1 MILTGLGGII
11 LIEIYAAVMQREFQN
26 TNNRV
31 GKGFAILGIYIETKQ
46 KTLEEIAASFGD
58 KVILPEDQG
67 DQQGEN
73 DEDEDEDVKKVK
85 PNSQQIEVAVAGRDG
100 SV

>member
-1 MILTGLGGII
+1 LYWYNGS
-11 LIEIYAAVMQREFQN
+11 
-26 TNNRV
+26 
-31 GKGFAILGIYIETKQ
+31 ETKQ

-67 DQQGEN
+67 DEHGE
-73 DEDEDEDVKKVK
+73 DGEDDVKKAK
-85 PNSQQIEVAVAGRDG
+85 SDSQRIEVAVAGRDN